1 MTGFLNLRRITAISL
16 ILLLLAS
23 LPLSAWA
30 AGITQPTGVA
40 AGTFT
45 YNDQTGLW
53 ENDYFTWSPD
63 TYIYTPKF
71 DQPYTYNDAT
81 GLYDAPNWVYNTA
94 DAKYEP
100 ATISVAQ
107 PPAGAVVIGGPP
119 AVSTISDTGAGSTNT
134 IDNDGAG
141 DTSTIDNTGDGS
153 TNTVDNNGNN
163 TTDLNS
169 TNGLSVNNQ
178 IGSSAVSGAAAVT
191 QNTSAGSA
199 TTGSAQATANVV
211 NLLQSQTSLQGDVA
225 TFTYDIYGNVQG
237 DLMIDPAQLSN
248 VNTTVPNDPNSL
260 TINSST
266 DASINNNVDLTAAS
280 GDATVS
286 ENTQAGSATTGTA
299 NAVAQIVNVINSI
312 ISSGQSFVGTINI
325 YGNFD
330 GDILLPQDTLNN
342 ILAAN
347 FPTVNA
353 TLNPDGSIST
363 IANTGQGSD
372 NTVNNTSGS
381 NTDINNTNNT
391 SINNNVDLTAASGSA
406 TVSENTEAGSATTGS
421 AGTNLVLLNLT
432 GQQIICGDALLVFV
446 NVLGNWVGM
455 IVNAPSGSTAA
466 ALGGGNCSASS
477 MPAADTNVN
486 STTNSTIDNNLK
498 LNAQSGDATVT
509 RNTKAGD
516 ATTGGATASAN
527 IANIA
532 NSSLSFSSWFGILF
546 INVFG
551 SWHGSFGVNTAAGG
565 SNNNNG
571 GTNNTSDGP
580 HGGQVVQAQV
590 FHFIPETTSSS
601 DNQTFTPVEGS
612 ASIQN
617 TGSGSN
623 NGTVLAAANTQ
634 SPSSPS
640 LQPTSKSSG
649 LFWTAGSLFALAG
662 VLSAEEAVARRKEAR
677 AKFRSYL
684 DAITVQP
691 FKRY

>member
-1 MTGFLNLRRITAISL
+1 MTGSLNLRRITAISL

-45 YNDQTGLW
+45 YNDLTGLW

-71 DQPYTYNDAT
+71 DQPYTYNAVT

-107 PPAGAVVIGGPP
+107 PPAGATVIGGPP
-119 AVSTISDTGAGSTNT
+119 AVSTITDTGDGSTNT
-134 IDNDGAG
+134 IDNNGVG
-141 DTSTIDNTGDGS
+141 GVGTIDNTGAGSSNSIDSDG
-153 TNTVDNNGNN
+153 G
-163 TTDLNS
+163 NS
-169 TNGLSVNNQ
+169 TGLSSANGISVNNQ
-178 IGSSAVSGAAAVT
+178 IGSTAASGDATVT

-199 TTGSAQATANVV
+199 STGNVQATANVV
-211 NLLQSQTSLQGDVA
+211 NLLQSQTSLQGNVA

-237 DLMIDPAQLSN
+237 DLMIDPTQLSN
-248 VNTTVPNDPNSL
+248 VNTNVPNDPNSL
-260 TINSST
+260 TINNST
-266 DASINNNVDLTAAS
+266 DASINNNIDVTAAS
-280 GDATVS
+280 GGATVS
-286 ENTQAGSATTGTA
+286 ENTLAGSATTGTA

-347 FPTVNA
+347 YPTVNA

-363 IANTGQGSD
+363 ISNTGQGSA

-391 SINNNVDLTAASGSA
+391 GINNNVDLTAASGDA
-406 TVSENTEAGSATTGS
+406 TVSENTQAGSATTGT

-432 GQQIICGDALLVFV
+432 GQQIICGDAMLVFV

-455 IVNAPSGSTAA
+455 IINAPSGSTAA
-466 ALGGGNCSASS
+466 ALGGGNCSAAS

-486 STTNSTIDNNLK
+486 STTTSTINNNLK
-498 LNAQSGDATVT
+498 LNAQSGDALVS

-516 ATTGGATASAN
+516 ATTGDTTASAN

-565 SNNNNG
+565 SNNNG
-571 GTNNTSDGP
+571 GSNDAAGP
-580 HGGQVVQAQV
+580 QSGGQVVQSQV
-590 FHFIPETTSSS
+590 FHFIPKTTSSS
-601 DNQTFTPVEGS
+601 NNQTFTPVDNS

-623 NGTVLAAANTQ
+623 NGIVLASANTQ
-634 SPSSPS
+634 GPSGPVFQPS
-640 LQPTSKSSG
+640 SKSSG

-662 VLSAEEAVARRKEAR
+662 VLSAEEAVARRKESR

>member
-1 MTGFLNLRRITAISL
+1 MKRHFNLRRIIATSL

-23 LPLSAWA
+23 LPLNVWA
-30 AGITQPTGVA
+30 AGITQPTGADA
-40 AGTFT
+40 ATYS

-53 ENDYFTWSPD
+53 ENDYFTWSPS
-63 TYIYTPKF
+63 TYVYTPKF
-71 DQPYTYNDAT
+71 DQPYTYNSVT
-81 GLYDAPNWVYNTA
+81 GLYDAPNWVWNAAANHY
-94 DAKYEP
+94 DP
-100 ATISVAQ
+100 ATISVTQ
-107 PPAGAVVIGGPP
+107 PPAGATVIGGPP
-119 AVSTISDTGAGSTNT
+119 AASTITDTGAGSNNT
-134 IDNDGAG
+134 IDNTAG
-141 DTSTIDNTGDGS
+141 GNNTISNTGADSANTIGNS
-153 TNTVDNNGNN
+153 ANNTTGLNATNTVGVD
-163 TTDLNS
+163 
-169 TNGLSVNNQ
+169 NQ
-178 IGSSAVSGAAAVT
+178 IGSTAASGNVNVG
-191 QNTSAGSA
+191 QNTVAGNA
-199 TTGSAQATANVV
+199 TSGNAQATANVV
-211 NLLQSQTSLQGDVA
+211 NLLQSQTSLQGNVA

-248 VNTTVPNDPNSL
+248 VNTTVSNDPNSL
-260 TINSST
+260 AINTST
-266 DASINNNVDLTAAS
+266 NATINNNIDLNAAS
-280 GDATVS
+280 GNATVAQ
-286 ENTQAGSATTGTA
+286 NTVAGNATTG
-299 NAVAQIVNVINSI
+299 NAAAVVQIVNVINSI

-363 IANTGQGSD
+363 VT
-372 NTVNNTSGS
+372 
-381 NTDINNTNNT
+381 NTNNT
-391 SINNNVDLTAASGSA
+391 AINNNVDMTAASGNA
-406 TVSENTEAGSATTGS
+406 TVTDNTKAGNATTGN

-432 GQQIICGDALLVFV
+432 GQQIICGNALLVFV

-477 MPAADTNVN
+477 MPATNTDVN
-486 STTNSTIDNNLK
+486 STTNSTINNNVK
-498 LNAQSGDATVT
+498 LAAQTGDASVT
-509 RNTKAGD
+509 QNTKAGN
-516 ATTGGATASAN
+516 ATSGNATASAN

-565 SNNNNG
+565 TNSNGESNDA
-571 GTNNTSDGP
+571 TGP
-580 HGGQVVQAQV
+580 QTTGQVIQTKV
-590 FHFIPETTSSS
+590 FHFIPRSSGGTSDQS
-601 DNQTFTPVEGS
+601 FTPVEGS
-612 ASIQN
+612 ASIEN

-623 NGTVLAAANTQ
+623 NGIVLASAHTQ
-634 SPSSPS
+634 GPSGPVS
-640 LQPTSKSSG
+640 QPTNKSSG

-677 AKFRSYL
+677 AKFRSYIHG
-684 DAITVQP
+684 ITVQP